1 MSIHRYAAAQNAA
14 ASPREVEIRAF
25 RYVNG
30 LMAGAT
36 DFAQRIAALHKVSQL
51 WAILVGD
58 LTLESN
64 ALPAELKGR
73 LISLGLWAQREAAAR
88 MADEGSLAPLIA
100 LHRDMIAGLEGQGAM
115 LPPAIASAPFQ
126 AAVA

>member
-14 ASPREVEIRAF
+14 ASPREIEIRAF

-36 DFAQRIAALHKVSQL
+36 DFAQRVAALHKVSQL
-51 WAILVGD
+51 WSILVGD
-58 LTLESN
+58 LTTDSN
-64 ALPAELKGR
+64 ALPMELKAR

-88 MADEGSLAPLIA
+88 MADEESLAPLIA
-100 LHRDMIAGLEGQGAM
+100 LHRDMIAGLEGQGM
-115 LPPAIASAPFQ
+115 MMPPPVTAAAFQ